1 MTSRF
6 DAMRCFRLLGVIT
19 LLLSFSLPAAWAQGG
34 RMQGS
39 RIPDQP
45 AQQNLGVQRELQT
58 QRLKKRFADIQRD
71 SQKLLELATELKRN
85 VDKSGE
91 NILSLDV
98 LRKAEEME
106 KLARQV
112 KNNMRDQ

>member
-1 MTSRF
+1 
-6 DAMRCFRLLGVIT
+6 
-19 LLLSFSLPAAWAQGG
+19 
-34 RMQGS
+34 
-39 RIPDQP
+39 
-45 AQQNLGVQRELQT
+45 VQRELQT

>member
-6 DAMRCFRLLGVIT
+6 DAMPCFRLLVAIT
-19 LLLSFSLPAAWAQGG
+19 LLLLFSVPTAWAQVG
-34 RMQGS
+34 RIEGS
-39 RIPDQP
+39 RIPDQHSEQDP
-45 AQQNLGVQRELQT
+45 EIQRELQQ
-58 QRLKKRFADIQRD
+58 QRLKKRFEDVKRD
-71 SQKLLELATELKRN
+71 SQKLLELATELKHN

-91 NILSLDV
+91 NVLSLDV
-98 LRKAEEME
+98 MRKAEEME